1 MTMTTTGSMTST
13 EPMTAATVSLI
24 NTVSMTATVSMTTT
38 VSTITTVSMTTT
50 VPKATEPLEPTDLHR
65 FLVPISL
72 VIVLSLLIIVAC
84 ISFLILY
91 KRRQSTSLSNLT
103 KPHKESEENSYASSE
118 HNREFSSKQSDSPDP
133 GYNVIKMGNLK
144 SAQLDNNSKFKLS
157 TKDRSFSDI
166 HSGEYHNYLSDDN
179 HSNNSSNETK
189 VETDEAELCNK
200 TNEPHT
206 YSVVHYKV
214 RDRQRKKEN
223 KVIQDANEAPQK
235 HSYGSCDEAP
245 SIPPHTVEMMY
256 TAVQK
261 RLKDSVEI
269 EDEGD
274 APPIPPYAEEEC
286 HISDLAL

>member
-1 MTMTTTGSMTST
+1 MTMTTTES
-13 EPMTAATVSLI
+13 MTAATVSLA
-24 NTVSMTATVSMTTT
+24 NTESTITTVSMTTME
-38 VSTITTVSMTTT
+38 SMTTT
-50 VPKATEPLEPTDLHR
+50 VPKATEHLEPTDLHR
-65 FLVPISL
+65 FLVPVSL

-103 KPHKESEENSYASSE
+103 KPHKESEENGYASVHS
-118 HNREFSSKQSDSPDP
+118 REFSSKQSDSPDH
-133 GYNVIKMGNLK
+133 GYDVIKMGNLK
-144 SAQLDNNSKFKLS
+144 SAQLDNNSKFELS

-189 VETDEAELCNK
+189 VEIDEAELNNK

-214 RDRQRKKEN
+214 KDRQRKKEN

-235 HSYGSCDEAP
+235 HSYSSCDEVP
-245 SIPPHTVEMMY
+245 SILPHTVEMMY

-261 RLKDSVEI
+261 KLKDSVEI

-274 APPIPPYAEEEC
+274 APPIPPYTEEEC
-286 HISDLAL
+286 HTSDLAL